1 MRPPTALPPAT
12 LAHPEMRQ
20 ALADHDFGAVF
31 RLARAEA
38 GISYSRIAAECGIT
52 PERVGLLARGLGRVE
67 SYAKITAIA
76 DALRIPGHL
85 VGLASRPWETT
96 TDAVAR
102 RGVLQAAG
110 AVGLAA
116 ALPDIAAPSAP
127 CRLGPGTV
135 VRLRER
141 TARLRRLDDVLGGGD
156 TYRVYV
162 GEYQS
167 TKRTLR
173 EGRYGERVGQQL
185 LALLAEQAQQAG
197 WAAFDGGYHR
207 EAAALYRESRA
218 TAEEAGDG
226 DLARNALAFLA
237 YQSSSDDPHAAAG
250 IAARSCDSISSE
262 TPATVRALLWER
274 YAWACA
280 VAGDAT
286 TTEQA
291 LSAAHK
297 ALGEGDAGDSQPDW
311 SAWVD
316 AAELDIMAGRCW
328 TELRR
333 PLRAVPLLL
342 RGLAGFDDA
351 HARDKALYLT
361 WLAEAYA
368 TAGEIEEAAATAV
381 RAAELADGVASAR
394 PRQRIGHVVER
405 LALEHAAVPAVAELA
420 ERTA

>member
-1 MRPPTALPPAT
+1 MRPPTALPPAA

-38 GISYSRIAAECGIT
+38 GISYSRIAAACGIT
-52 PERVGLLARGLGRVE
+52 PERVGLLARGRGRVE

-85 VGLASRPWETT
+85 VGLAARPWETT
-96 TDAVAR
+96 TNAVAR

-110 AVGLAA
+110 VVGLAA
-116 ALPDIAAPSAP
+116 TLPDIAAPSAP

-135 VRLRER
+135 MRLRER

-167 TKRTLR
+167 TKRMLR
-173 EGRYGERVGQQL
+173 EGRYGERVGQHL

-197 WAAFDGGYHR
+197 WAAFDGGHHR

-237 YQSSSDDPHAAAG
+237 YQSISDDPHAVG

-297 ALGEGDAGDSQPDW
+297 ALAAADADDPQPDW

-333 PLRAVPLLL
+333 PLRAVPFLL
-342 RGLAGFDDA
+342 RGLGGFDDA

-368 TAGEIEEAAATAV
+368 TAGEIEEAAAAAV
-381 RAAELADGVASAR
+381 RASELADGVASTR
-394 PRQRIGHVVER
+394 PRQRIGRVVER
-405 LALEHAAVPAVAELA
+405 LTLEHADVPAVAELA